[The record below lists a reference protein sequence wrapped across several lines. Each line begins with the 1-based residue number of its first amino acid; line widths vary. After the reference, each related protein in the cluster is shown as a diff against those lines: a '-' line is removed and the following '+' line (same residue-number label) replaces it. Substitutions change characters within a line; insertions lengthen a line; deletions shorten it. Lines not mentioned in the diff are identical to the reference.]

1 MKKIKLSAVFNA
13 FVIAVCIFLIVYFIF
28 SKDGLRDLIK
38 GSQGIEMKW
47 IAAALFC
54 HIGNIFVDCV
64 LTWQFARRKYPDFTF
79 TNGVKTAV
87 TGHFFS
93 AITPSSSGGQPM
105 QVYCMSKM
113 GVDVGFSSSMLLQK
127 FVVFQVV
134 ATLYAAVLF
143 AFRSKFVLAQI
154 NGMFTVWFVL
164 IGFIWQVL
172 VVAAVVLA
180 GIKPTALKRLLRLFS
195 PAIRKFR
202 GEKKTAE
209 LLRKIDSKINVFRK
223 SNRSFMKNPGL
234 IALYLA
240 EAAVQITLIYSVP
253 YFVYR
258 SLIPDGDGS
267 WVTMLCS
274 VAFVTV
280 VSSMI
285 PIPGASGVSE
295 LAFSV
300 FFGVFF
306 TPATLKSAILIWRT
320 ITYYFTVV
328 VEGPL
333 SMTGGESRKEIKSV
347 LKSGNSE
354 R

>member
-1 MKKIKLSAVFNA
+1 MKKIKFSAVFNA
-13 FVIAVCIFLIVYFIF
+13 LVIAVCIFLFFFFIF
-28 SKDGLRDLIK
+28 SKDGLSDLVK
-38 GSQGIEMKW
+38 ESHGIELKW
-47 IAAALFC
+47 IIAALGC
-54 HIGNIFVDCV
+54 HIGNIIVDCV
-64 LTWQFARRKYPDFTF
+64 LTWQFARQKYPDFTF
-79 TNGVKTAV
+79 MNGIKTAV

-113 GVDVGFSSSMLLQK
+113 GIDVGFSSSMLLQK
-127 FVVFQVV
+127 FVVFQIV

-143 AFRSKFVLAQI
+143 AFKSKFVLAQI
-154 NGMFTVWFVL
+154 NGMFTAWFVM

-180 GIKPTALKRLLRLFS
+180 GIKPTALKKLLRLIS
-195 PAIRKFR
+195 PVIRKFK
-202 GEKKTAE
+202 GEKKTAD

-223 SNRSFMKNPGL
+223 SNRSFMKKPGL
-234 IALYLA
+234 IALYLT
-240 EAAVQITLIYSVP
+240 EAVVQITLIYSVP
-253 YFVYR
+253 YFVYK
-258 SLIPDGDGS
+258 SLIPNGNGS
-267 WVTMLCS
+267 WVTMLCC
-274 VAFVTV
+274 VAFVTI

-300 FFGVFF
+300 FFGAFF

-320 ITYYFTVV
+320 ITYYFTVI

-333 SMTGGESRKEIKSV
+333 SMTGEESKKVKAV
-347 LKSGNSE
+347 LKS
-354 R
+354 